1 MKPSMFSQSGS
12 MLIEALVAL
21 LVVGVGTFG
30 VLKLNTVMLSGTGL
44 SKTRAEALQIA
55 QKRMEDIRNF
65 SVEAGCPLVD
75 TGSTET
81 DAVTGVNAS
90 YKVGRTISSV
100 MSERVNVDIY
110 VGWDGASD
118 PHNSVSDK
126 RVVLSSVVACVGVG
140 TSGMVGGN
148 ANALNGGTVKTPT
161 GSARVGG
168 RDSPTCSAGCTSVT
182 NNTNNKPD
190 NTKVYT
196 TGTLVE
202 LVDTVTNKVLLTIED
217 GSAFSTISGRV
228 YIEANNSGNAIV
240 DPDGSIANDGTEA
253 SIVDDNV
260 FVLSSDA
267 SYCARIF
274 PTDADSKVPSG
285 ASGSGIKYRY
295 FDYNCYVS
303 KGWWGNIG
311 IVRLD
316 NPNSNNRVCVGDLAV
331 PSSESIWSKETT
343 LSISR
348 GYRGYRQIDASG
360 STTNPANF
368 ETVGIGYSLS
378 DGIVSSTYSA
388 VNLGTSA
395 DPNNHDFLI
404 TVITGQGTCESSENM
419 ILVPGNT
426 SVNNQFTGNLG
437 KFYCMSGQCPS
448 LTQTESTQTTVI
460 RGTITK
466 ASGAVLTGIDP
477 ADCQTTPT
485 FTEITEDGVD
495 KYSYSCTKVWTGF
508 TGSAWQGGVTFVA
521 PTSPATGNA
530 TTICRNASGSEP
542 SVTPSSNTVASTV
555 NHKTASVNPNSL
567 SFTDVPLGVTEVII
581 DFDAIDGVCPTLG
594 TPNLSWATSGSKP
607 YRLSWDAI
615 VTPNANA
622 YKVLTCGPIAGT
634 NCTPDTTLP
643 TQAQIYYDPVSLA
656 KDQVICIQVIA
667 TDTNNEYPDSPTS
680 SKKCVY
686 RDNSSSGAYTHN

>member
-30 VLKLNTVMLSGTGL
+30 VLKLNTVMLNGTGL

-65 SVEAGCPLVD
+65 SVEAGCPAVD

-110 VGWDGASD
+110 VGWDGVSD
-118 PHNSVSDK
+118 PHNSAIDK

-148 ANALNGGTVKTPT
+148 ANALNGGTVPTPT

-168 RDSPTCSAGCTSVT
+168 RDNPTCSAGCTSVT

-190 NTKVYT
+190 NTKVNT
-196 TGTLVE
+196 TGDLVE

-240 DPDGSIANDGTEA
+240 DPDGSTANDGTEA
-253 SIVDDNV
+253 SILDDNV

-274 PTDADSKVPSG
+274 PTDANSIVPSG
-285 ASGSGIKYRY
+285 ASGNGIKYRY

-316 NPNSNNRVCVGDLAV
+316 NPNSNNRICLGDPAV
-331 PSSESIWSKETT
+331 SSGETSIWSKKTT

-360 STTNPANF
+360 STTDQDNF
-368 ETVGIGYSLS
+368 TTVGIGYNLS

-395 DPNNHDFLI
+395 DTNNHDFLI
-404 TVITGQGTCESSENM
+404 TVITGQGTCESSGNM

-426 SVNNQFTGNLG
+426 SSSNQFTSNLG

-448 LTQTESTQTTVI
+448 LEQTASTQTTVI
-460 RGTITK
+460 HGTITK
-466 ASGAVLTGIDP
+466 ESGAVLTGIDP

-485 FTEITEDGVD
+485 FTEAGDGSS
-495 KYSYSCTKVWTGF
+495 YSYSCTKVWTGF
-508 TGSAWQGGVTFVA
+508 TGSAWQGGVTFTT
-521 PTSPATGNA
+521 PTSPTTGYA
-530 TTICRNASGSEP
+530 TTICTNSTGSVATVLPAGNA
-542 SVTPSSNTVASTV
+542 VASTV
-555 NHKTASVNPNSL
+555 NDKAASVNPNSL
-567 SFTDVPLGVTEVII
+567 SFTDVPLAVTDVTIN
-581 DFDAIDGVCPTLG
+581 FDAKTNCSTLG
-594 TPNLSWATSGSKP
+594 QPQLQWGTNGSKP
-607 YRLSWDAI
+607 YALSWTAI
-615 VTPNANA
+615 TNANS
-622 YKVLTCGPIAGT
+622 YKVLTCGPTLGT
-634 NCTPDTTLP
+634 SCTPSTQSTQTTTTYQPADLGNGY
-643 TQAQIYYDPVSLA
+643 A
-656 KDQVICIQVIA
+656 ICIQVIA
-667 TDTNNEYPDSPTS
+667 SDTSGVNADSALS
-680 SKKCVY
+680 STKCVS
-686 RDNSSSGAYTHN
+686 RASSGGGSYTHN

>member
-65 SVEAGCPLVD
+65 SVQTGCPVVD

-81 DAVTGVNAS
+81 NAVTGVNAS
-90 YKVGRTISSV
+90 YNVGRTISSII
-100 MSERVNVDIY
+100 SERVNVDIY
-110 VGWDGASD
+110 VGWDGVSD
-118 PHNSVSDK
+118 PHNSASDK

-168 RDSPTCSAGCTSVT
+168 RDNPTCSAGCTSVT
-182 NNTNNKPD
+182 SNTNNKPD

-196 TGTLVE
+196 TGNLVE

-240 DPDGSIANDGTEA
+240 DSDGSIANDGTET
-253 SIVDDNV
+253 SIADDNV
-260 FVLSSDA
+260 FILSSDA

-274 PTDADSKVPSG
+274 PTDANSMVPSN
-285 ASGSGIKYRY
+285 ASGNGIKYRY

-311 IVRLD
+311 VVRLD

-331 PSSESIWSKETT
+331 SSSETSIWSKKTT

-348 GYRGYRQIDASG
+348 GYRGYRKIDENG
-360 STTNPANF
+360 STTDQTNF

-395 DPNNHDFLI
+395 DTNHHDFLI
-404 TVITGQGTCESSENM
+404 TVITGQGTCESSGNM
-419 ILVPGNT
+419 TLVSGNT
-426 SVNNQFTGNLG
+426 STSNQFTSNLG

-448 LTQTESTQTTVI
+448 LTQAASTQTTVVH
-460 RGTITK
+460 GTIAK
-466 ASGAVLTGIDP
+466 ASGAVLTGIDL

-485 FTEITEDGVD
+485 FTEAVDGNS
-495 KYSYSCTKVWTGF
+495 YSYSCTKVWTGF
-508 TGSAWQGGVTFVA
+508 TGSAWQGGVTFTT
-521 PTSPATGNA
+521 PTSPTTGYA
-530 TTICRNASGSEP
+530 TTICTNSTGSVATVLP
-542 SVTPSSNTVASTV
+542 AGNTVATTV
-555 NHKTASVNPNSL
+555 NDKAASVNPNSL
-567 SFTDVPLGVTEVII
+567 SFTDVPLAVTDVTIN
-581 DFDAIDGVCPTLG
+581 FDAKTNCSTLG
-594 TPNLSWATSGSKP
+594 QPQLQWGTNGSKP
-607 YRLSWDAI
+607 YHLSWTAI
-615 VTPNANA
+615 TNANS
-622 YKVLTCGPIAGT
+622 YKVLTCGPTLGT
-634 NCTPDTTLP
+634 SCTPSTQSTQTTTTYQPADLGNGY
-643 TQAQIYYDPVSLA
+643 A
-656 KDQVICIQVIA
+656 ICIQVIA
-667 TDTNNEYPDSPTS
+667 SDTTGVNADSALS
-680 SKKCVY
+680 STKCVS
-686 RDNSSSGAYTHN
+686 RASSGGGAYTHN